1 MGKSRWGRL
10 AQPTRQKMT
19 TQTSNIIPRRSLQ
32 EEITSRLREEIIE
45 GIWEPGTRLQ
55 ERVLCE
61 RYGVSRPPLREA
73 YRVVAA
79 EGLLE
84 LQPNR
89 GAIVTRPTI
98 VDALENMEIVVALQ
112 SQAIRLACE
121 RASDQQLAAIKQLHA
136 EMDESSAQH
145 DMVRFY
151 ELNTAIHQAIVSAS
165 GNSALV
171 SMYEHGVR
179 HITRF
184 QNLAGALEADSQLS
198 MHEHDLFV
206 NALLQRDAP
215 AATAT
220 LANHLNTVT
229 ELVKKRATDND
240 IVAQQAP

>member
-1 MGKSRWGRL
+1 MNK
-10 AQPTRQKMT
+10 P
-19 TQTSNIIPRRSLQ
+19 TSNIIPRRSLQ

-79 EGLLE
+79 EGLLD

-89 GAIVTRPTI
+89 GAVVTRPTI

-121 RASDQQLAAIKQLHA
+121 RASDQQLATIKQLHA
-136 EMDESSAQH
+136 EMGESSDH
-145 DMVRFY
+145 HNMERFY
-151 ELNTAIHQAIVSAS
+151 ELNTAIHHGIVKAS

-171 SMYEHGVR
+171 SMYEHAVR

-184 QNLAGALEADSQLS
+184 QTLEGALEADSKLS
-198 MHEHDLFV
+198 MNEHDLFV
-206 NALLQRDAP
+206 SALLQRDAP
-215 AATAT
+215 VATAT

-229 ELVKKRATDND
+229 ELVRKRAAENG
-240 IVAQQAP
+240 VKAQQAP